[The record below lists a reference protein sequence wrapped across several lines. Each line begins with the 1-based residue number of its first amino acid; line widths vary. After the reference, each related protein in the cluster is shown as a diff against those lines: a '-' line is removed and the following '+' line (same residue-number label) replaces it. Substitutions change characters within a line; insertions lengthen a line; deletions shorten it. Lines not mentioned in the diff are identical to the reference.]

1 MQDAE
6 PPQIAVSGRNVYV
19 LWHEFPTAASA
30 VPDVFFARER
40 QPGQTFSARMNLS
53 DSANEDSR
61 DEDMAISD
69 GDIYVVWSEAGDI
82 KLRKSTDN
90 GAGFEPAK
98 QLNSSTVN
106 AFGPQIKIDDSDVYV
121 VWSAEPAAG
130 APTEIFLAHSDDG
143 KNFDA
148 ETNVSNT
155 AGNSLAPQV
164 ALWAIGSSSP
174 GRMTRTRE
182 RSRNLLRPEHVA
194 RPVAPHRP
202 RPVGGRRAR
211 TVRTRAGLRVVT
223 TAAPVM
229 VPLPARTGCGLGTV
243 ARPRGDDHLSVA
255 ALAAKVGVDHSP
267 AR

>member
-1 MQDAE
+1 VQDAE

-30 VPDVFFARER
+30 VPDVFFARSGNR
-40 QPGQTFSARMNLS
+40 GQAFSARLNLS

-69 GDIYVVWSEAGDI
+69 GDIYVLWSEAGDI

-90 GAGFEPAK
+90 GTGFEPAK

-106 AFGPQIKIDDSDVYV
+106 AFGPQIKVDDSDVYV

-143 KNFDA
+143 GKNFDA

-164 ALWAIGSSSP
+164 ALSGDRI
-174 GRMTRTRE
+174 
-182 RSRNLLRPEHVA
+182 
-194 RPVAPHRP
+194 
-202 RPVGGRRAR
+202 
-211 TVRTRAGLRVVT
+211 VVT
-223 TAAPVM
+223 WQDDSNPGKG
-229 VPLPARTGCGLGTV
+229 LEIFYARST
-243 ARPRGDDHLSVA
+243 
-255 ALAAKVGVDHSP
+255 
-267 AR
+267 